1 MEKTIIHYKRFK
13 LAIMLNAFII
23 GVAYD
28 HGEIFMAFGLFIIE
42 IDFRQKKKRNKTS
55 IYQG

>member
-42 IDFRQKKKRNKTS
+42 IDFRQKKKRNTF
-55 IYQG
+55 